1 VNEHARGT
9 GRRLLAVV
17 ARGDGQA
24 RHRSSLESEKAWVA
38 VLLAC
43 VAGAVDA
50 VGYLTLFHLFT
61 AHMSG
66 NSVAMGA
73 HLGRQEWGEAFRRM
87 FPIPVFVL
95 GVTLGGGVT
104 ELAGRRGVRSVF
116 SPALGLEMALLAAF
130 MLFGGGDFYEGAVRA
145 DPAWKFYAL
154 AALPAAA
161 MGVQSATLRRV
172 GGRTV
177 RTTYITGL
185 LTNLTEE
192 GVAFLFWFLD
202 HARPPRERRGAG
214 TLRVLPRPSARR
226 AALLG
231 GVYGGYVSGAVLG
244 SVAELRWSLLS
255 LLLPLCGLAVVVGCD
270 LVRPIYEPE
279 G

>member
-1 VNEHARGT
+1 MSTLARQAEGDSRVEEKDGARA
-9 GRRLLAVV
+9 GRE
-17 ARGDGQA
+17 
-24 RHRSSLESEKAWVA
+24 SPLEREKAWVA

-73 HLGRQEWGEAFRRM
+73 HLGRREWGEAFRRM

-95 GVTLGGGVT
+95 GVTLGGVVT
-104 ELAGRRGVRSVF
+104 EVAGRRGVRAVF
-116 SPALGLEMALLAAF
+116 SPALALEMALLFAF
-130 MLFGGGDFYEGAVRA
+130 MILGSEDFGGGGVSAE
-145 DPAWKFYAL
+145 PSWKFYAL
-154 AALPAAA
+154 AGLPALA

-172 GGRTV
+172 GGQTV

-192 GVAFLFWFLD
+192 CVAFLFWLRD
-202 HARPPRERRGAG
+202 RTRRAG
-214 TLRVLPRPSARR
+214 EGRGGWTLRVLPKPSARR
-226 AALLG
+226 LALLG
-231 GVYGGYVSGAVLG
+231 GVYGGYVFGAVAG
-244 SVAELRWSLLS
+244 SCAELRWSLLA
-255 LLLPLCGLAVVVGCD
+255 LILPLCGLAVVVGCD
-270 LVRPIYEPE
+270 LVRPIYEPAD
-279 G
+279 